1 MSKAILIFTD
11 GYSISTE
18 EFNSVNEAEIQM
30 KKKYEEMNENAPQ
43 DEFDKTSYLLE
54 RDAVLYN
61 KGADVFVWKI
71 MEV

>member
-18 EFNSVNEAEIQM
+18 KFNSVNEAEIQM
-30 KKKYEEMNENAPQ
+30 KKKYEEMNENAHQ

>member
-18 EFNSVNEAEIQM
+18 KFNSVNEAEIQM
-30 KKKYEEMNENAPQ
+30 KKKYEELNENDPQ

>member
-18 EFNSVNEAEIQM
+18 KFNSVNEAEIQM
-30 KKKYEEMNENAPQ
+30 KKNYKELNENTPH
-43 DEFDKTSYLLE
+43 DEFAKTSYLLE

>member
-18 EFNSVNEAEIQM
+18 KFNSVNEAEIQM
-30 KKKYEEMNENAPQ
+30 KKKYEEMNENAPH